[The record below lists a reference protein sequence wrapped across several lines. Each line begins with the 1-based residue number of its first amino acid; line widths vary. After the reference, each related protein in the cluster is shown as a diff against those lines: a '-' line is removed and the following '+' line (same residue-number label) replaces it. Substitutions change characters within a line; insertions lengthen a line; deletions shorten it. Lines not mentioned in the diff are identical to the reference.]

1 MVLYVCAPSG
11 RLDCQLSVTFWPEI
25 MYVTLHGISG
35 NKVNAHT
42 RHVITRSHANGLT
55 YLPWRY
61 AHKNNRF
68 GKGVRSHS
76 SYLANTLSSFVSL
89 TDQLILYNPAHFVSC
104 VCQLLNCENGICEVY
119 YSQNIVE
126 NKDLLS
132 DPKVVILKETF
143 MANHGSFLQDF
154 HKEFNQDD
162 EFHKVQRSSV
172 WRHELLFKTQLLS

>member
-1 MVLYVCAPSG
+1 MA
-11 RLDCQLSVTFWPEI
+11 W
-25 MYVTLHGISG
+25 
-35 NKVNAHT
+35 HT
-42 RHVITRSHANGLT
+42 CREDMRI
-55 YLPWRY
+55 
-61 AHKNNRF
+61 KKNRF

-154 HKEFNQDD
+154 HKELM
-162 EFHKVQRSSV
+162 S
-172 WRHELLFKTQLLS
+172 

>member
-1 MVLYVCAPSG
+1 MRIKTIDLERVFVA
-11 RLDCQLSVTFWPEI
+11 I
-25 MYVTLHGISG
+25 
-35 NKVNAHT
+35 
-42 RHVITRSHANGLT
+42 
-55 YLPWRY
+55 LPIL
-61 AHKNNRF
+61 
-68 GKGVRSHS
+68 
-76 SYLANTLSSFVSL
+76 LANTLSSFVSL

-132 DPKVVILKETF
+132 YPKVVILKETL

-154 HKEFNQDD
+154 HKEFKQDD

-172 WRHELLFKTQLLS
+172 

>member
-1 MVLYVCAPSG
+1 
-11 RLDCQLSVTFWPEI
+11 
-25 MYVTLHGISG
+25 MYVTLHGVSG

-126 NKDLLS
+126 NKDLLRS
-132 DPKVVILKETF
+132 ESCNFKRNI
-143 MANHGSFLQDF
+143 HGKSRLF
-154 HKEFNQDD
+154 
-162 EFHKVQRSSV
+162 SSGFSQGIQSG
-172 WRHELLFKTQLLS
+172 RRIS

>member
-1 MVLYVCAPSG
+1 M
-11 RLDCQLSVTFWPEI
+11 RI
-25 MYVTLHGISG
+25 
-35 NKVNAHT
+35 K
-42 RHVITRSHANGLT
+42 
-55 YLPWRY
+55 
-61 AHKNNRF
+61 KNRF

-172 WRHELLFKTQLLS
+172 

>member
-1 MVLYVCAPSG
+1 MLKRFFFLISFVLFFQFYWKCCNFQSCGNSGMVLDVCAPSG

-25 MYVTLHGISG
+25 MYVTLHGVSG

-76 SYLANTLSSFVSL
+76 SYLANTLKKESKFPHDSMPTFFFLLISFKATRNLKS
-89 TDQLILYNPAHFVSC
+89 
-104 VCQLLNCENGICEVY
+104 
-119 YSQNIVE
+119 VE
-126 NKDLLS
+126 GN
-132 DPKVVILKETF
+132 
-143 MANHGSFLQDF
+143 
-154 HKEFNQDD
+154 
-162 EFHKVQRSSV
+162 
-172 WRHELLFKTQLLS
+172 